1 MSQLKPRSGFT
12 LVELLVVIAIIG
24 VLIALLLPAVQ
35 QAREAARRMQCTNH
49 QKQLALAIHNYH
61 DTFQVF
67 PPGQFVNVNGAS
79 STLNLSRF
87 CWMQTILPF
96 IEQTALHD
104 QFQQQINAGTTEP
117 WNWTGRDTVVD
128 GFLCPSAPGGAKVN
142 TRGFHGNYVTVHGDH
157 FVKHQVD
164 DDQANGM
171 FYVKSKLSFRDVTD
185 GTSNVAM
192 ISKILVFN
200 GNNTDRRGA
209 YFMTSFN
216 SANVTVAF
224 KDGPNTSV
232 PDAGNSATLVD
243 NPPSM
248 PAVNSTEYVGM
259 NARSQHPG
267 GVLAARVDGSVRF
280 IPETIDL
287 TTYRRFGARNDGQ
300 PLGEF

>member
-1 MSQLKPRSGFT
+1 MSQLKPRRGFT

-49 QKQLALAIHNYH
+49 QKQIALAMHNYH
-61 DTFQVF
+61 DTFSVF
-67 PPGQFVNVNGAS
+67 PPGQFVNVNSAS
-79 STLNLSRF
+79 GTINPSRY

-96 IEQTALHD
+96 VEQTALHD
-104 QFQQQINAGTTEP
+104 QFQTQIDSAVLP
-117 WNWTGRDTVVD
+117 WSWTGRDTVVA

-142 TRGFHGNYVTVHGDH
+142 TRGFHGNYVPVHGDH

-164 DDQANGM
+164 DEDANGM
-171 FYVKSKLSFRDVTD
+171 FYVRSKLSFRDVTD

-192 ISKILVFN
+192 LSEILTFQ
-200 GNNTDRRGA
+200 GNDTDRRGA

-224 KDGPNTSV
+224 KDGPNTTV

-259 NARSQHPG
+259 NARSTHPG
-267 GVLAARVDGSVRF
+267 GVLVTRMDASVRF
-280 IPETIDL
+280 VAETVDL

-300 PLGEF
+300 PLGEL